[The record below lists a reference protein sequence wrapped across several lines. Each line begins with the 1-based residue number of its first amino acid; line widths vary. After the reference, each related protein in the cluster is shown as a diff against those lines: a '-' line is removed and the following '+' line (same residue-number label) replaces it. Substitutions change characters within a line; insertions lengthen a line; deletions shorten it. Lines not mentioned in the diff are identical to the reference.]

1 MLGLFK
7 KTAQSY
13 SDDPHKNIRSAQQN
27 IDIVRSEV
35 YNISWVD
42 VEIYEDYA
50 NDRRIW
56 ALNINKEN
64 LGKEK

>member
-13 SDDPHKNIRSAQQN
+13 SDNSHKNIRSAQQN

-35 YNISWVD
+35 YNVL
-42 VEIYEDYA
+42 
-50 NDRRIW
+50 W
-56 ALNINKEN
+56 ALLILMRTMLMIEGYE
-64 LGKEK
+64 L

>member
-13 SDDPHKNIRSAQQN
+13 SDNSHKNIRSAQQN

-35 YNISWVD
+35 YNISWVF